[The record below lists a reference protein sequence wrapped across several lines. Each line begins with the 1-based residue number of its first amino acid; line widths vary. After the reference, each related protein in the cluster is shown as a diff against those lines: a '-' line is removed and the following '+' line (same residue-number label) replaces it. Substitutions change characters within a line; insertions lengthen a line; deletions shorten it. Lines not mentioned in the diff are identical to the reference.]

1 MKSEECKL
9 AEDLFE
15 ILREKVSCEYI
26 SDMRYEPYKS
36 IAQKHLS
43 KMDLSI
49 YGLEVLNDAC
59 NYFYEIA
66 SPFNNLKDA
75 VNYLTSGGTVQHL

>member
-1 MKSEECKL
+1 M

-26 SDMRYEPYKS
+26 SDMRFGPYKF

-59 NYFYEIA
+59 NYLYEIT

-75 VNYLTSGGTVQHL
+75 VNYLTSGGVGKIPSCT